1 VSAPG
6 RLYLLPA
13 WLAEDAP
20 PEAVLPASVLERLRA
35 LDAFVVED
43 AKSARRF
50 LAACGHPKPMRE
62 IEMAELSE
70 HTGASAVPALLAPL
84 AAGRDVG
91 LLSEAGV
98 PAVADPGALLVAAAH
113 ARGIRVVPLV
123 GPSSIVLA
131 LMASGLEGQR
141 FRFLGYLPTEPAA
154 RRARMLE
161 AERDSAR
168 ARETQVF
175 IETPYRNDAL
185 LADLLQSL
193 RAPTRL
199 AVAADLTGPNEWIR
213 SDAIEGWKARP
224 SPPIGKRPAIFLIMG
239 SEPFFTQK
247 GTEPIR
253 KT

>member
-1 VSAPG
+1 VSEPG

-13 WLAEDAP
+13 WLAEDVP
-20 PEAVLPASVLERLRA
+20 PESVLPAPVLERLRA
-35 LDAFVVED
+35 LDSFVVED

-50 LAACGHPKPMRE
+50 LAACGHPRPLRE

-70 HTGASAVPALLAPL
+70 HTDRAAVPGLLAPL
-84 AAGRDVG
+84 LAGRDVG

-98 PAVADPGALLVAAAH
+98 PAVADPGALLVAEAH
-113 ARGIRVVPLV
+113 GRGIRVVPLV
-123 GPSSIVLA
+123 GPSSILLA

-154 RRARMLE
+154 RRARALE

-168 ARETQVF
+168 ERETQVF

-193 RAPTRL
+193 RGTTRL
-199 AVAADLTGPNEWIR
+199 VVAADLTGPNEWIR
-213 SDAIEGWKARP
+213 SDAVENWKSRP
-224 SPPIGKRPAIFLIMG
+224 SPAIGKRPAIFLLLA
-239 SEPFFTQK
+239 
-247 GTEPIR
+247 
-253 KT
+253 

>member
-20 PEAVLPASVLERLRA
+20 PESVLPGPVLERLRA
-35 LDAFVVED
+35 LRSFVVED
-43 AKSARRF
+43 TKSARRF
-50 LAACGHPKPMRE
+50 LAACGHPVPMRE

-70 HTGASAVPALLAPL
+70 HTDRAAVPALLAPL
-84 AAGRDVG
+84 LAGRDVG

-98 PAVADPGALLVAAAH
+98 PAVADPGAALVAEAH

-123 GPSSIVLA
+123 GPSSILLA

-154 RRARMLE
+154 RRARVLE

-168 ARETQVF
+168 AKETQVF

-193 RAPTRL
+193 RPATRL
-199 AVAADLTGPNEWIR
+199 AVAADLTGPNEWMR
-213 SDAIEGWKARP
+213 SDAVEDWNARP
-224 SPPIGKRPAIFLIMG
+224 SPAIGKRPAIFLLLA
-239 SEPFFTQK
+239 
-247 GTEPIR
+247 
-253 KT
+253 